1 MDQPT
6 APDKGTEKRTPGLLR
21 SGAIVSAFTLLS
33 RILGFVRDQVFGITF
48 GSGLYTDAFLAA
60 FKIPNFMRRLFAEGA
75 FAQAFVPVF
84 TEYKEKRSQE
94 ELEDL
99 ASHVSGT
106 LGSILLLVTL
116 LGMVAAPLFILLFAP
131 GFGDSLRFDLASG
144 MLQITFPYL
153 FFVSMVAYA
162 GGILNSYGRFAIP
175 AATPVILNLCLIAA
189 AVLIAPMMEIPITA
203 MAWGVFFAGLAQ
215 LLFQLPHLKKLG
227 LLRRPRWGWKHE
239 GVQKIFKLMLPGI
252 FGSSVAQINLLLDTI
267 IASFLATGTLGWMY
281 FADRLL
287 EFPLGLFGIAI
298 ATVILPRLSREH
310 ALESMD
316 DFQKT
321 MDWAIRLAI
330 FIALPA
336 MLGLMLL
343 ARPILS
349 TLFEYGA
356 FTAHDSDMSAIALT
370 AYALGLPAF
379 ILIKILAP
387 GYFARQDT
395 KTPVKIGVIAM
406 ISNMGYNIL
415 LVVPMVIA
423 GYASPHLG
431 LAIATTLSG
440 WQQVFMLYRGLQRQS
455 VYSLS
460 QENRGWLLKSLPA
473 LLLMALVIFVFNP
486 DASVWSGMQALERAG
501 RLCVIIAAAAIT
513 FIATLVLTG
522 ARPDDLRA
530 TH

>member
-1 MDQPT
+1 MEQQP
-6 APDKGTEKRTPGLLR
+6 APDKSRKKSPGLLR
-21 SGAIVSAFTLLS
+21 SGAIVSAFTLIS
-33 RILGFVRDQVFGITF
+33 RILGFVRDQIFGITF

-75 FAQAFVPVF
+75 FSQAFVPVF
-84 TEYKEKRSQE
+84 TEYKETRSKE

-106 LGSILLLVTL
+106 LAAILLTVTL
-116 LGMVAAPLFILLFAP
+116 LGMVGAPLLIMLFAP
-131 GFGDSLRFDLASG
+131 GFGDSQRFDLASG
-144 MLQITFPYL
+144 MLTITFPYL

-162 GGILNSYGRFAIP
+162 GSILNSYGRFAVP
-175 AATPVILNLCLIAA
+175 AITPVILNLCLIAA
-189 AVLIAPMMEIPITA
+189 ALFLSPRMEIPIEA

-215 LLFQLPHLKKLG
+215 LLFQLPHLKRLG
-227 LLRRPRWGWKHE
+227 LLRRPRWGWKHT
-239 GVQKIFKLMLPGI
+239 GVRKVFRLMLPGI

-267 IASFLATGTLGWMY
+267 IASFLATGTLGWLY

-298 ATVILPRLSREH
+298 ATVILPRLSKEH
-310 ALESMD
+310 VLKSPD
-316 DFQKT
+316 NFQKT
-321 MDWAIRLAI
+321 LDWAIRLAI

-336 MLGLMLL
+336 MVGLMLL
-343 ARPILS
+343 ARPIIS

-370 AYALGLPAF
+370 AYSIGLPAF

-395 KTPVKIGVIAM
+395 KTPVRIGIIAM
-406 ISNMGYNIL
+406 ASNMVFNIA
-415 LVVPMVIA
+415 LVVPMVML
-423 GYASPHLG
+423 GHGSPHLG

-440 WQQVFMLYRGLQRQS
+440 WQQVLMLYRGLHKQK
-455 VYSLS
+455 VYQVS
-460 QENRGWLLKSLPA
+460 NINKRWLLKTIPA
-473 LLLMALVIFVFNP
+473 LLAMAVVI
-486 DASVWSGMQALERAG
+486 SVMSPLPEQWSTMQALERVSQ
-501 RLCVIIAAAAIT
+501 LCVIILAAFGAFCTVI
-513 FIATLVLTG
+513 FLTG
-522 ARPDDLRA
+522 ARINDIRA